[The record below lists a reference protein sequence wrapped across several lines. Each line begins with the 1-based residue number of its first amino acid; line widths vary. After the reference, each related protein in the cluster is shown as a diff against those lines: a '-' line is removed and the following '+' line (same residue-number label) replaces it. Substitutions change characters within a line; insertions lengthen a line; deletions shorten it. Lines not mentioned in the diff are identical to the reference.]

1 MMQDYQ
7 KQCAQMGQ
15 IQLGLCKSVNCI
27 AGLLERNSQQSED
40 NEPKCKRRRK
50 KQQETE
56 SSDNHSE

>member
-1 MMQDYQ
+1 MQDYQ

-27 AGLLERNSQQSED
+27 AGLLERNSQQTVD
-40 NEPKCKRRRK
+40 NEPKRK
-50 KQQETE
+50 KRHKEEQETD

>member
-1 MMQDYQ
+1 MQDYQ

-27 AGLLERNSQQSED
+27 AGLLEHNSQQTED
-40 NEPKCKRRRK
+40 NEPKRKKRRK
-50 KQQETE
+50 EEQETE